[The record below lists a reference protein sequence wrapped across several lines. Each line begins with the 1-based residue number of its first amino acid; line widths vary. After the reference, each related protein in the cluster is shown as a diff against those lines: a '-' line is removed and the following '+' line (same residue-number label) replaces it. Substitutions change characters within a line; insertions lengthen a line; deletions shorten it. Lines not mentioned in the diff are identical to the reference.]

1 MGFTRSFLKA
11 LGLTDEQVT
20 AAMDEHVSV
29 TDALKKQRD
38 EYKEQADK
46 LQEAEKRLEEI
57 KSGEDFKA
65 KYESEHKAFE
75 DYKAEAAKKET
86 QAKVEAAYRKL
97 LAEEKISAKRIDA
110 VIRLTDLSGMKLD
123 KDGNLND
130 TDKLRE
136 EIRKDWGEYITE
148 TRERGAAVENPP
160 QTGKPSK
167 TKEEILAI
175 RDTGERQKAIAENHE
190 LFGI

>member
-38 EYKEQADK
+38 EYKEQADR
-46 LQEAEKRLEEI
+46 LQEAEKRLEEM
-57 KSGEDFKA
+57 KNGEDFRA

-75 DYKAEAAKKET
+75 DYKADVVKKET
-86 QAKVEAAYRKL
+86 QAKIEAAYRKL
-97 LAEEKISAKRIDA
+97 LADEKISAKRIDA
-110 VIRLTDLSGMKLD
+110 VVRLTDFSGMKLD
-123 KDGNLND
+123 KDGNLAESE
-130 TDKLRE
+130 KLRE
-136 EIRKDWGEYITE
+136 EIKKDWGEYITE